1 MGFLLLG
8 LLPPPTDDR
17 PTDRPTDRPPPRSEL
32 LLAPP
37 LSFFYTHTRHTHV
50 DSLTHTRQTHT
61 RSLTVPFAHG
71 ARAGDAHTFA
81 HGALRSRCPSGSL
94 TRHTHSRRTH
104 VRSRCPSA
112 YTHTVDAQH
121 FRLWTVPERVSGPPP
136 LMLPGAALGSLAARF
151 CWQGQHFRLWTV
163 PERVS
168 GPPPLM
174 LPGAA
179 LGSLAARF
187 CWQGQ
192 HFRLWT
198 VPERV
203 SGPPPL
209 MLPGAALGSLAA
221 RFCWQGQLQALDGAQ
236 ARFGAPSTSGS
247 GRYPS
252 AFRQAQHLGA
262 SRLVSAGRGS
272 TSGSGRYP
280 SAFRGRPPLM
290 LPGAA
295 LGSLAARFC
304 WQGQHFRLWTVPER
318 VSGPP
323 LLMLP
328 GAALGSLAARFCWQG
343 QHFRLWTVPERV
355 SGPDPPLM
363 LPGAALG
370 LAPPSLMLPGA
381 ALGSL
386 AARFCWQG
394 QHFRLWT
401 VPERVSG
408 PPP

>member
-1 MGFLLLG
+1 MVHLDEPEYVVIPHIIVWGSYFWG
-8 LLPPPTDDR
+8 CSRRRPTDDR

-71 ARAGDAHTFA
+71 ARAGASLDTHTVDAHTFA
-81 HGALRSRCPSGSL
+81 HGAR
-94 TRHTHSRRTH
+94 
-104 VRSRCPSA
+104 
-112 YTHTVDAQH
+112 
-121 FRLWTVPERVSGPPP
+121 
-136 LMLPGAALGSLAARF
+136 ARF
-151 CWQGQHFRLWTV
+151 T
-163 PERVS
+163 
-168 GPPPLM
+168 
-174 LPGAA
+174 
-179 LGSLAARF
+179 
-187 CWQGQ
+187 
-192 HFRLWT
+192 
-198 VPERV
+198 
-203 SGPPPL
+203 
-209 MLPGAALGSLAA
+209 
-221 RFCWQGQLQALDGAQ
+221 LD
-236 ARFGAPSTSGS
+236 T
-247 GRYPS
+247 
-252 AFRQAQHLGA
+252 HLGA

-272 TSGSGRYP
+272 TSG
-280 SAFRGRPPLM
+280 
-290 LPGAA
+290 
-295 LGSLAARFC
+295 FC

-355 SGPDPPLM
+355 SGPPPLDAARRSTWEPRGSF
-363 LPGAALG
+363 LLAAAALQALDG
-370 LAPPSLMLPGA
+370 TRARFGAPPLLMLPGA

-408 PPP
+408 PDPPLMLPGAALGLAPPPP

>member
-1 MGFLLLG
+1 
-8 LLPPPTDDR
+8 
-17 PTDRPTDRPPPRSEL
+17 
-32 LLAPP
+32 
-37 LSFFYTHTRHTHV
+37 
-50 DSLTHTRQTHT
+50 
-61 RSLTVPFAHG
+61 
-71 ARAGDAHTFA
+71 
-81 HGALRSRCPSGSL
+81 
-94 TRHTHSRRTH
+94 
-104 VRSRCPSA
+104 
-112 YTHTVDAQH
+112 
-121 FRLWTVPERVSGPPP
+121 
-136 LMLPGAALGSLAARF
+136 MLPGAALGSLAARF

-221 RFCWQGQLQALDGAQ
+221 RFCWQGQHFRLWTVPERVSGPPPLDA
-236 ARFGAPSTSGS
+236 ARRSTWD
-247 GRYPS
+247 
-252 AFRQAQHLGA
+252 
-262 SRLVSAGRGS
+262 AGRGS

-280 SAFRGRPPLM
+280 SAFRG
-290 LPGAA
+290 
-295 LGSLAARFC
+295 
-304 WQGQHFRLWTVPER
+304 
-318 VSGPP
+318 P

-343 QHFRLWTVPERV
+343 HTHTRHTHVDSLTHTRQTHTRSLTVPFAHGARAGASLDTHTVDAHTFAHGARARFTLDTHLGASRLV
-355 SGPDPPLM
+355 SAGRGSTSGSGRCPSAFRGPPPLM
-363 LPGAALG
+363 LPA
-370 LAPPSLMLPGA
+370 A

-408 PPP
+408 PPPLDAARRSTWQPRGSFLLAGAALQALDGTRVPEREPH